1 MTKTIEALYTVD
13 ATPEAVAHRAAEY
26 FVNRIHEATAERG
39 NARIAVSGGS
49 TPKRTFELLA
59 EPPFRDKIPWEKL
72 ELYWVDERVVPP
84 THPDSNFR
92 MTRLALLDKVPL
104 KASQIFRI
112 HGELEPEQA
121 AAKYESDIRSS
132 FRLEGAELPAF
143 DALALGMGPDGHT
156 ASLFPHTEALHEL
169 LRIAVANH
177 VLTQKAAWRVTL
189 TSPVINQARDVF
201 FVIAG
206 PDKASPLKSVL
217 LGPYQPEE
225 FPTQMIQPKTG
236 RVTLLLDSA
245 AAALLPRPTAD
256 GNGKLEI
263 TR

>member
-1 MTKTIEALYTVD
+1 MAKTIEALYTVD

-26 FVNRIHEATAERG
+26 FVDRIQESVDARG
-39 NARIAVSGGS
+39 KARIAISGGS

-59 EPPFRDKIPWEKL
+59 GPPFRSQIPWEKL
-72 ELYWVDERVVPP
+72 ELYWVDERAVPP
-84 THPDSNFR
+84 SHPDSNYR

-104 KASQIFRI
+104 KDSQIFRI
-112 HGELEPEQA
+112 HGELEPDAA

-132 FRLEGAELPAF
+132 FRLEGAELPTF
-143 DALALGMGPDGHT
+143 DSLSLGMGPDGHT
-156 ASLFPHTEALHEL
+156 ASLFPHSAALHEL

-177 VLTQKAAWRVTL
+177 VPTQKETWRVTL

-206 PDKASPLKSVL
+206 PDKAPALKSVL
-217 LGPYQPEE
+217 LGPYLPED
-225 FPTQMIQPKTG
+225 FPSQLIQPKSG
-236 RVTLLLDSA
+236 RITLLLDSA
-245 AAALLPRPTAD
+245 AAALLPQPGAD
-256 GNGKLEI
+256 GRGRLEI